1 MSFAQVYTR
10 SVVGLHAPAVIIE
23 VHLSQGLPALT
34 IVGLPEAAVRESKD
48 RVRSAILNSGF
59 QFPNRRL
66 TINLA
71 PADLPKDGARLDL
84 PIAIGILAASDQ
96 LDPEV
101 LSGFEFIG
109 ELALNGELRQVTG
122 SLAVARAIKAEDL
135 VQKKQQRQNTETLL
149 NKDTLPKRQLSEKQP
164 SSTDLLNKLTEEPL
178 TEPQQSRQLIV
189 PKANG
194 AEASRVEGIEVLAAQ
209 NLKAVC
215 DHLQALAYPS
225 EQIEQLQV
233 VAPTPAQ
240 QHAGYKVDLADVKGQ
255 HHARRALEI
264 AAAGGHSLLFTGP
277 PGSGKTLMASRLPTI
292 LPDLSAEDAL
302 EVASTYSVADSDY
315 DYGTRPFRQVH
326 HTISAVALVGGGSRP
341 KPGEITLAN
350 KGVLFLDELPE
361 FERAVLEVLRQ
372 PLEAKQIT
380 ISRANSQMTFPAN
393 FQLVAAMNP
402 CPCGYDGDASGR
414 CRCRPEQI
422 KRYQDKLSGPLLDR
436 IDLHITVPAL
446 PIADL
451 QNAQAGESSEQ
462 VRLRVAAAHQRQLQR
477 QQKVNNQL
485 SPSEIDDY
493 VPLGEGEQQLLQLA
507 QQRLN
512 LSARGYHR
520 VLRVA
525 RTIAD
530 LADSDGVTSIHISE
544 ALSYRSK

>member
-10 SVVGLHAPAVIIE
+10 SVVGLHAPKVIIE

-84 PIAIGILAASDQ
+84 PIAIGILAASGQ
-96 LDPEV
+96 LAPEV

-122 SLAVARAIKAEDL
+122 SLAVARAIKAEGLALKLSPAVKDKAEEVSATL
-135 VQKKQQRQNTETLL
+135 SLSPNT
-149 NKDTLPKRQLSEKQP
+149 P
-164 SSTDLLNKLTEEPL
+164 
-178 TEPQQSRQLIV
+178 QLIV
-189 PKANG
+189 PSHNG
-194 AEASRVEGIEVLAAQ
+194 AEASRVDGVTILAAPS
-209 NLKAVC
+209 LKDVC
-215 DHLQALAYPS
+215 DHLQSLSGAIDS
-225 EQIEQLQV
+225 DTRLQV
-233 VAPTPAQ
+233 VQPSPAPQ
-240 QHAGYKVDLADVKGQ
+240 QVGYQVDLAEVKGQ

-292 LPDLSAEDAL
+292 LPDLSPEDAL
-302 EVASTYSVADSDY
+302 EVASTYSVADSNY

-361 FERAVLEVLRQ
+361 FDRTVLEVLRQ

-402 CPCGYDGDASGR
+402 CPCGYDGDTSGR

-422 KRYQDKLSGPLLDR
+422 RRYQDKLSGPLLDR

-451 QNAQAGESSEQ
+451 QNAQAGETSAA
-462 VRLRVAAAHQRQLQR
+462 VRARVATAYEHQLKR
-477 QQKVNNQL
+477 QQKVNNEL
-485 SPSEIDDY
+485 SPSEIDHY
-493 VPLGEGEQQLLQLA
+493 IQLGESEQQLLQLA

-530 LADSDGVTSIHISE
+530 LAASPDITSAHVSE
-544 ALSYRSK
+544 ALSYRSKQSA

>member
-10 SVVGLHAPAVIIE
+10 SVVGLHAPQVIIE

-34 IVGLPEAAVRESKD
+34 IVGLPAAAVRESKD
-48 RVRSAILNSGF
+48 RVRSAIINSGF

-84 PIAIGILAASDQ
+84 PIAIGILAASGQ
-96 LDPEV
+96 LEPET

-109 ELALNGELRQVTG
+109 ELALNGELRQVSG
-122 SLAVARAIKAEDL
+122 SLAVARAMKAEML
-135 VQKKQQRQNTETLL
+135 AACKNTEQ
-149 NKDTLPKRQLSEKQP
+149 D
-164 SSTDLLNKLTEEPL
+164 SSL
-178 TEPQQSRQLIV
+178 RQLIV
-189 PKANG
+189 PCDNG
-194 AEASRVEGIEVLAAQ
+194 AEASRVDGVTILAAQ

-215 DHLQALAYPS
+215 NHLQSLADS
-225 EQIEQLQV
+225 SLIDERLEV
-233 VAPTPAQ
+233 VQATAVQ
-240 QHAGYKVDLADVKGQ
+240 SKVAYKVDLADVKGQ

-264 AAAGGHSLLFTGP
+264 AAAGGHSILFTGP

-292 LPDLSAEDAL
+292 LPDLSDEDAL

-350 KGVLFLDELPE
+350 KGILFLDELPE
-361 FERAVLEVLRQ
+361 FDRTVLEVLRQ

-380 ISRANSQMTFPAN
+380 ISRANSQLTFPAN

-402 CPCGYDGDASGR
+402 CPCGYDGDGSGR

-451 QNAQAGESSEQ
+451 QNAQAGETSEQ
-462 VRLRVAAAHQRQLQR
+462 VRTRVAAAHQQQLERQK
-477 QQKVNNQL
+477 KVNNEL
-485 SPSEIDDY
+485 SPSEIDKY
-493 VPLGEGEQQLLQLA
+493 IHLGAGEQQLLQLA

-530 LADSDGVTSIHISE
+530 LADSEGITSAHVSE

>member
-10 SVVGLHAPAVIIE
+10 SVVGLHAPEVIIE

-48 RVRSAILNSGF
+48 RVRSAIINSGF

-101 LSGFEFIG
+101 LVGFEFIG
-109 ELALNGELRQVTG
+109 ELALNGELRQVSG
-122 SLAVARAIKAEDL
+122 SLAVARAIKAERL
-135 VQKKQQRQNTETLL
+135 AFTKN
-149 NKDTLPKRQLSEKQP
+149 QLSEKNGLQNQIESKKDAP
-164 SSTDLLNKLTEEPL
+164 
-178 TEPQQSRQLIV
+178 QLIV
-189 PKANG
+189 PNENG
-194 AEASRVEGIEVLAAQ
+194 AEACRVEGISVLAAP

-215 DHLQALAYPS
+215 NHLQSLTDVSLLDERLEVVEPS
-225 EQIEQLQV
+225 
-233 VAPTPAQ
+233 PTK
-240 QHAGYKVDLADVKGQ
+240 QHMGYQVDLADVKGQ
-255 HHARRALEI
+255 PHARRALEI

-292 LPDLSAEDAL
+292 LPDLSDEDAL

-361 FERAVLEVLRQ
+361 FDRTVLEVLRQ

-402 CPCGYDGDASGR
+402 CPCCNSS
-414 CRCRPEQI
+414 
-422 KRYQDKLSGPLLDR
+422 KLMAK
-436 IDLHITVPAL
+436 I
-446 PIADL
+446 
-451 QNAQAGESSEQ
+451 
-462 VRLRVAAAHQRQLQR
+462 
-477 QQKVNNQL
+477 
-485 SPSEIDDY
+485 
-493 VPLGEGEQQLLQLA
+493 
-507 QQRLN
+507 LN
-512 LSARGYHR
+512 
-520 VLRVA
+520 
-525 RTIAD
+525 
-530 LADSDGVTSIHISE
+530 
-544 ALSYRSK
+544 

>member
-10 SVVGLHAPAVIIE
+10 SVVGLHAPQVIIE

-34 IVGLPEAAVRESKD
+34 IVGLPAAAVRESKD

-84 PIAIGILAASDQ
+84 PIALGILAASGQ
-96 LDPEV
+96 LEPEV
-101 LSGFEFIG
+101 LSTFEFIG

-122 SLAVARAIKAEDL
+122 SLAVARAIKADSL
-135 VQKKQQRQNTETLL
+135 KKE
-149 NKDTLPKRQLSEKQP
+149 QLSL
-164 SSTDLLNKLTEEPL
+164 SDAEPL
-178 TEPQQSRQLIV
+178 RQLIV
-189 PKANG
+189 PIDNG
-194 AEASRVEGIEVLAAQ
+194 SEASRVEGVSVLAATD
-209 NLKAVC
+209 LKSVC
-215 DHLQALAYPS
+215 NHLQALADPS
-225 EQIEQLQV
+225 TAFDDNAQLS
-233 VAPTPAQ
+233 VALPTPAQ
-240 QHAGYKVDLADVKGQ
+240 AHATYQVDLADVKGQ

-292 LPDLSAEDAL
+292 LPELSAEDAL

-361 FERAVLEVLRQ
+361 FDRSVLEVLRQ

-380 ISRANSQMTFPAN
+380 ISRANSQLTFPAN

-402 CPCGYDGDASGR
+402 CPCGYDGDGSGR

-446 PIADL
+446 PISDL
-451 QNAQAGESSEQ
+451 QNSTVGETSEQ
-462 VRLRVAAAHQRQLQR
+462 VRARVIAANNRQLAR
-477 QQKVNNQL
+477 QQKVNNEL
-485 SPSEIDDY
+485 SPSEIDGHIQ
-493 VPLGEGEQQLLQLA
+493 LGESEKQLLQLA

-530 LADSDGVTSIHISE
+530 LADSEHINSAHVSE

>member
-10 SVVGLHAPAVIIE
+10 SVVGLHAPQVIIE

-34 IVGLPEAAVRESKD
+34 IVGLPAAAVRESKD

-84 PIAIGILAASDQ
+84 PIAIGILAASGQ
-96 LDPEV
+96 LEPEV

-109 ELALNGELRQVTG
+109 ELALNGELRQVSG
-122 SLAVARAIKAEDL
+122 SLAVARAIKAEAL
-135 VQKKQQRQNTETLL
+135 TLKASRGSKTSKSHEPQLSKKQQESQT
-149 NKDTLPKRQLSEKQP
+149 S
-164 SSTDLLNKLTEEPL
+164 
-178 TEPQQSRQLIV
+178 QLIV
-189 PKANG
+189 PIDNG
-194 AEASRVEGIEVLAAQ
+194 AEASRVEGVEILGAQ
-209 NLKAVC
+209 SLKAVC
-215 DHLQALAYPS
+215 DHLQSLTNSNATYERLEIVP
-225 EQIEQLQV
+225 
-233 VAPTPAQ
+233 PAAVEK
-240 QHAGYKVDLADVKGQ
+240 HLGYKVDLADVKGQ

-292 LPDLSAEDAL
+292 LPDLSDEDAL

-361 FERAVLEVLRQ
+361 FDRTVLEVLRQ
-372 PLEAKQIT
+372 PLEAKKIT

-402 CPCGYDGDASGR
+402 CPCGYDGDGSGR

-451 QNAQAGESSEQ
+451 QNAQAGETSAQ
-462 VRLRVAAAHQRQLQR
+462 VRTRVAAAHKHQLERQK
-477 QQKVNNQL
+477 KVNNEL
-485 SPSEIDDY
+485 SPSEIDKY
-493 VPLGEGEQQLLQLA
+493 IQLGESEQQLLQLA

-530 LADSDGVTSIHISE
+530 LADSVNITSAHVSE

>member
-10 SVVGLHAPAVIIE
+10 SVVGLHAPKVIIE

-34 IVGLPEAAVRESKD
+34 IVGLPAASVRESKD

-96 LDPEV
+96 IEPES

-122 SLAVARAIKAEDL
+122 SLAVARAIKAEAL
-135 VQKKQQRQNTETLL
+135 TLA
-149 NKDTLPKRQLSEKQP
+149 DSD
-164 SSTDLLNKLTEEPL
+164 S
-178 TEPQQSRQLIV
+178 SRQLIV
-189 PKANG
+189 PINNG
-194 AEASRVEGIEVLAAQ
+194 AEASRVEDVTILAAPT
-209 NLKAVC
+209 LKAVC
-215 DHLQALAYPS
+215 AHLQALNDSSLIENRLDIVPPS
-225 EQIEQLQV
+225 P
-233 VAPTPAQ
+233 AP
-240 QHAGYKVDLADVKGQ
+240 QHASYQVDLADVKGQ

-350 KGVLFLDELPE
+350 KGILFLDELPE
-361 FERAVLEVLRQ
+361 FDRAVLEVLRQ
-372 PLEAKQIT
+372 PLEAKQII

-451 QNAQAGESSEQ
+451 QNSRAPETSEQ
-462 VRLRVAAAHQRQLQR
+462 LRGRVAAAHKRQLTR
-477 QQKVNNQL
+477 QQKVNNEL
-485 SPSEIDDY
+485 NPSDIDEY

-530 LADSDGVTSIHISE
+530 LAASDSITSAHVSE

>member
-10 SVVGLHAPAVIIE
+10 SVVGLHAPKVIIE

-84 PIAIGILAASDQ
+84 PIAIGILAASGQ
-96 LDPEV
+96 LEPDV

-122 SLAVARAIKAEDL
+122 SLAVARAIKAEGLALKLAQVLEDNSQKRSEASPS
-135 VQKKQQRQNTETLL
+135 VQTT
-149 NKDTLPKRQLSEKQP
+149 P
-164 SSTDLLNKLTEEPL
+164 
-178 TEPQQSRQLIV
+178 QLIV
-189 PKANG
+189 PIKNG
-194 AEASRVEGIEVLAAQ
+194 AEASRVDGVTILAAPS
-209 NLKAVC
+209 LKSVC
-215 DHLQALAYPS
+215 DHLQSLSDSGKLDTRLEVVPPS
-225 EQIEQLQV
+225 PAPKQV
-233 VAPTPAQ
+233 
-240 QHAGYKVDLADVKGQ
+240 GYKVDLADVKGQ

-361 FERAVLEVLRQ
+361 FDRSVLEVLRQ

-402 CPCGYDGDASGR
+402 CPCGYDGDGSAR

-422 KRYQDKLSGPLLDR
+422 RRYQDKLSGPLLDR

-451 QNAQAGESSEQ
+451 QNAAAGETSEQ
-462 VRLRVAAAHQRQLQR
+462 VRLRVAAAHKRQLQR
-477 QQKVNNQL
+477 QQKVNNEL
-485 SPSEIDDY
+485 SPSEIDKY
-493 VPLGEGEQQLLQLA
+493 LPLGEGEQQLLQLA

-530 LADSDGVTSIHISE
+530 LADSADITSAHVSE

>member
-10 SVVGLHAPAVIIE
+10 SVVGLHAPKVIIE
-23 VHLSQGLPALT
+23 VHLSSGLPALT
-34 IVGLPEAAVRESKD
+34 IVGLPTAAVRESKD

-84 PIAIGILAASDQ
+84 PIAIGILAASNQ
-96 LDPEV
+96 LNPED

-122 SLAVARAIKAEDL
+122 SLAVARVIKAEAIAL
-135 VQKKQQRQNTETLL
+135 E
-149 NKDTLPKRQLSEKQP
+149 SEQ
-164 SSTDLLNKLTEEPL
+164 E
-178 TEPQQSRQLIV
+178 SRQLIV
-189 PKANG
+189 PANNG
-194 AEASRVEGIEVLAAQ
+194 AEASRVEGVTILAAQ
-209 NLKAVC
+209 SLKAVC
-215 DHLQALAYPS
+215 NHLQSLANPKATDARL
-225 EQIEQLQV
+225 EIV
-233 VAPTPAQ
+233 PPTPAQ
-240 QHAGYKVDLADVKGQ
+240 QHAGYQVDLADVKGQ

-326 HTISAVALVGGGSRP
+326 HTVSAVALVGGGSRP

-361 FERAVLEVLRQ
+361 FDRSVLEVLRQ

-402 CPCGYDGDASGR
+402 CPCGYDGDVSGR

-451 QNAQAGESSEQ
+451 QNSSAGETSEQ
-462 VRLRVAAAHQRQLQR
+462 VRIRVAAAHKRQLAR
-477 QQKVNNQL
+477 QQKVNNEL
-485 SPSEIDDY
+485 SPSEIDKY
-493 VPLGEGEQQLLQLA
+493 IQLGEGEQQLLQLA

-530 LADSDGVTSIHISE
+530 LADSTGITSAHVSE

>member
-10 SVVGLHAPAVIIE
+10 SVVGLHAPKVIIE

-109 ELALNGELRQVTG
+109 ELALNGNLRQVTG
-122 SLAVARAIKAEDL
+122 SLAVARAIKAEGLAADKLKASKVLKGDNLELPAASMQQIPQL
-135 VQKKQQRQNTETLL
+135 V
-149 NKDTLPKRQLSEKQP
+149 
-164 SSTDLLNKLTEEPL
+164 
-178 TEPQQSRQLIV
+178 V
-189 PKANG
+189 PIDNG
-194 AEASRVEGIEVLAAQ
+194 AEASRVEGIEILAADS
-209 NLKAVC
+209 LKAVC
-215 DHLQALAYPS
+215 DHLQSLTNPNATYQRLEIVLPAA
-225 EQIEQLQV
+225 IEKH
-233 VAPTPAQ
+233 T
-240 QHAGYKVDLADVKGQ
+240 GYKVDLADVKGQ

-361 FERAVLEVLRQ
+361 FDRSVLEVLRQ

-402 CPCGYDGDASGR
+402 CPCGYDGDTSGR

-422 KRYQDKLSGPLLDR
+422 RRYQDKLSGPLLDR

-451 QNAQAGESSEQ
+451 QNAQAGETSKQ
-462 VRLRVAAAHQRQLQR
+462 VRTRVAAAHKHQLKR
-477 QQKVNNQL
+477 QQKVNNEL
-485 SPSEIDDY
+485 SPSEIDQY
-493 VPLGEGEQQLLQLA
+493 IQLGEGEQQLLQLA

-530 LADSDGVTSIHISE
+530 LADSIDITSAHVSE

>member
-10 SVVGLHAPAVIIE
+10 SVVGLHAPQVIIE

-34 IVGLPEAAVRESKD
+34 IVGLPAAAVRESKD

-84 PIAIGILAASDQ
+84 PIAIGILAASGQ
-96 LDPEV
+96 LQPEV

-109 ELALNGELRQVTG
+109 ELALNGELRQVSG
-122 SLAVARAIKAEDL
+122 SLAVARAMKAESL
-135 VQKKQQRQNTETLL
+135 VAKPATDDEQA
-149 NKDTLPKRQLSEKQP
+149 PHQL
-164 SSTDLLNKLTEEPL
+164 
-178 TEPQQSRQLIV
+178 RQLIV
-189 PKANG
+189 PIDNG
-194 AEASRVEGIEVLAAQ
+194 AEASRVEGVEILGAQ
-209 NLKAVC
+209 SLKAVC
-215 DHLQALAYPS
+215 GHLQSLADPS
-225 EQIEQLQV
+225 VTTERLEIV
-233 VAPTPAQ
+233 TPSPAQ

-292 LPDLSAEDAL
+292 LPDLSDEDAL

-361 FERAVLEVLRQ
+361 FERSVLEVLRQ

-380 ISRANSQMTFPAN
+380 ISRANSQLTFPAN

-414 CRCRPEQI
+414 CR
-422 KRYQDKLSGPLLDR
+422 
-436 IDLHITVPAL
+436 
-446 PIADL
+446 
-451 QNAQAGESSEQ
+451 
-462 VRLRVAAAHQRQLQR
+462 
-477 QQKVNNQL
+477 
-485 SPSEIDDY
+485 
-493 VPLGEGEQQLLQLA
+493 
-507 QQRLN
+507 
-512 LSARGYHR
+512 
-520 VLRVA
+520 
-525 RTIAD
+525 
-530 LADSDGVTSIHISE
+530 
-544 ALSYRSK
+544 